1 MITAPEV
8 ARALYGALRLAR
20 LDPGG
25 IDQFDNTVEAF
36 WRSFYA
42 MLIVAPGHVILA
54 AIRYS
59 VVEPTSGPIQ
69 VFLVETI
76 GYVIGWF
83 AFPFAM
89 LYVADKLDRG
99 ERYFRYIAAANWAAV
114 LQVGLMLVIVAVEYG
129 FRLSLATVGFVHFIT
144 MIVVLVYF
152 WFIARVGL
160 EISGRA
166 AAAIVG
172 LDLGLGLVINS
183 VTMALH

>member
-25 IDQFDNTVEAF
+25 IDQFGDTVEAF

-42 MLIVAPGHVILA
+42 MLIVAPGHLILA
-54 AIRYS
+54 VIRHS
-59 VVEPTSGPIQ
+59 VVEPTSGSIQ
-69 VFLVETI
+69 VFLVEAI

-83 AFPFAM
+83 AFPLVMF
-89 LYVADKLDRG
+89 YVADKLDRG
-99 ERYFRYIAAANWAAV
+99 ERYFRYIAASNWAAV
-114 LQVGLMLVIVAVEYG
+114 LQVALMLVIVAVEYG
-129 FRLSLATVGFVHFIT
+129 FGMSLATVGFVHLIT

-160 EISGRA
+160 DISGRA

-172 LDLGLGLVINS
+172 LDLVLSLVINS
-183 VTMALH
+183 VTMGMI